1 VVTTATTTQEA
12 LDCMHQQAPF
22 HLVVAALGVD
32 EATMIFDVAG
42 DRSRLISAANACL
55 DPPCSMVVFSHT
67 ACKNPDH
74 GLACDDA
81 GADAVICS
89 EKELEALVRDEMAV
103 LRGMAEVVAADA
115 ADAAEGK
122 EGNKGSEG
130 GAEGSAAAPATGME
144 IAAGVNPLDAEMD
157 HAIFSLFAAAT
168 PGGLDAAVAVS
179 LLNSILHR
187 GGDVNFQR
195 VQSDGTSA
203 LMAASRL
210 GGAELVRHLL
220 ALGARGDGSVRDKF
234 GLSTADH
241 ARAAGHAAIVALL
254 EGRTEGRAEGVGGT
268 GGMGSVGDP
277 TGGMGVVGVTGG
289 AGSTAMEVKRGVGGE
304 MGGGEEDT
312 YGPVVWRAERT
323 SRLAAALGADSQQ
336 VKLCGRVGKML
347 EQQVG
352 ALSAPLCVRG
362 AARPSGTV
370 RVVHCS
376 DTHNMHGLVYMPD
389 GDILVHTG
397 DAVGN
402 YGDRVRWGTTES
414 PNVME
419 FETDESTVCVVLQE
433 VSAGNECGDTHNLYL
448 ILTLSTLAQDI
459 NEHFRSFCDWLRAQA
474 TRYMH
479 VIFIAGNHDTLLDGA
494 EYDDTRAK
502 QMVAELPENVVY
514 LENSGVE
521 LMGVRFW
528 GSPVTPS
535 RLELMGKR

>member
-1 VVTTATTTQEA
+1 
-12 LDCMHQQAPF
+12 MQQAPF

-74 GLACDDA
+74 GLACNDA

-103 LRGMAEVVAADA
+103 RRGMAEVVAADA

-122 EGNKGSEG
+122 EGKEGKESNEGSEG
-130 GAEGSAAAPATGME
+130 GAGGSAME
-144 IAAGVNPLDAEMD
+144 VAAGVNPLDAEMD

-168 PGGLDAAVAVS
+168 PGGPDAAVAVS

-195 VQSDGTSA
+195 VQSDRTSA

-210 GGAELVRHLL
+210 GDAELVRHLL
-220 ALGARGDGSVRDKF
+220 ALGARGDGSVRDNF
-234 GLSTADH
+234 GLSTVDH
-241 ARAAGHAAIVALL
+241 ARAARHDAIVALL
-254 EGRTEGRAEGVGGT
+254 EGRTEGVGGGM
-268 GGMGSVGDP
+268 GGIGSVGDP
-277 TGGMGVVGVTGG
+277 TAGTGVVGGTGG
-289 AGSTAMEVKRGVGGE
+289 AGSTAMEVEAGVGGE
-304 MGGGEEDT
+304 MGGEKDT
-312 YGPVVWRAERT
+312 TCYGPVVWRAERT
-323 SRLAAALGADSQQ
+323 SRLAAALGSESQQ
-336 VKLCGRVGKML
+336 VELCGRVGAML

-362 AARPSGTV
+362 AARPPGTV

-376 DTHNMHGLVYMPD
+376 DTHNMHGLVYMPG

-402 YGDRVRWGTTES
+402 YGDRVR
-414 PNVME
+414 
-419 FETDESTVCVVLQE
+419 VL
-433 VSAGNECGDTHNLYL
+433 VLVW
-448 ILTLSTLAQDI
+448 
-459 NEHFRSFCDWLRAQA
+459 R
-474 TRYMH
+474 
-479 VIFIAGNHDTLLDGA
+479 
-494 EYDDTRAK
+494 
-502 QMVAELPENVVY
+502 
-514 LENSGVE
+514 
-521 LMGVRFW
+521 VR
-528 GSPVTPS
+528 
-535 RLELMGKR
+535 M